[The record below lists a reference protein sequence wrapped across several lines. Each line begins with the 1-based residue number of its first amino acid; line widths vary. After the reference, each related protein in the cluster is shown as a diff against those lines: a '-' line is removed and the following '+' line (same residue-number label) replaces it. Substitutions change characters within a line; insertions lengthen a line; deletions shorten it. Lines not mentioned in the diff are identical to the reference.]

1 MNYLNNKKQ
10 LQEMYL
16 YSSDSARTLRTAC
29 PGTPN
34 NVSGSFGLECQAVSR
49 ICMTHQYIIH
59 FACKYTKR
67 PPFHKEKRGL
77 LFLCIRFLTKK
88 RMPFPTH
95 LAALRPFEPQ
105 QHSRHSR
112 PISHTLV

>member
-16 YSSDSARTLRTAC
+16 YSSGSARTLRIAC

-49 ICMTHQYIIH
+49 IGMTHQYIIH

-67 PPFHKEKRGL
+67 PPYPNGKRGL
-77 LFLCIRFLTKK
+77 LFCYMRFLTKITNDFFM
-88 RMPFPTH
+88 R
-95 LAALRPFEPQ
+95 LAGEHPYEPQ
-105 QHSRHSR
+105 QH
-112 PISHTLV
+112 